1 MATDYNSDHQSDED
15 SDDKKIKSTVKKN
28 TFASIITGGRSPEHE
43 KSLETAAAMEN
54 AAAASQTIDN
64 KPTEEVALNV
74 KLFKRKRRIEFRK
87 QQPMV
92 RKSVSPSVAAAA
104 PADVDEKVLDD
115 GAAAE
120 NAVVSDDASTKPS
133 GLYPNF
139 KKTTEE
145 EVGQTETK
153 TTTTTSIGSE
163 DIVNTNDIET
173 TNNGADGKSVDDASV
188 KTEIQSLKIII
199 EAKLKFLCDGRPE
212 VTPVQAIMI
221 QLEVSI
227 LFLLLKL
234 INT

>member
-15 SDDKKIKSTVKKN
+15 SDDKKMKSIVKKN

-54 AAAASQTIDN
+54 EAAASRDE

-87 QQPMV
+87 QQPLV
-92 RKSVSPSVAAAA
+92 RMAVSPSAAAAA
-104 PADVDEKVLDD
+104 PADGDEKVVDD
-115 GAAAE
+115 GAAAD

-133 GLYPNF
+133 SLYQNF
-139 KKTTEE
+139 KKATEE
-145 EVGQTETK
+145 EEGPTETK

-163 DIVNTNDIET
+163 DIVNTKDIET

-227 LFLLLKL
+227 LFLLFKL